1 MTNDD
6 HVPDAL
12 LGAVRRHGRWLCR
25 WFGTVPHPV
34 WFEVG
39 VAIRVSSIRRG
50 RRGQLGKIA
59 AASATH
65 KESFAGC
72 RSRQDT
78 PGRGNP
84 CEHL

>member
-50 RRGQLGKIA
+50 RRWQTAIA
-59 AASATH
+59 APLARQGIFCRVRPPGGH
-65 KESFAGC
+65 AG
-72 RSRQDT
+72 QGK
-78 PGRGNP
+78 PV
-84 CEHL
+84 